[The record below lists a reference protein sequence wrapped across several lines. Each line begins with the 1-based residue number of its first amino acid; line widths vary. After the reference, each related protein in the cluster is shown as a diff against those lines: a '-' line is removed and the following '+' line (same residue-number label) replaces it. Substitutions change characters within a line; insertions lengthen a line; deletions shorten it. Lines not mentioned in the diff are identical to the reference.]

1 SYISGLQET
10 FRKQGFPDFKK
21 NVLTAFSIASPQGS
35 SPQLSP
41 PQSETQY
48 LFNDADGTSGF
59 VLGQNF
65 ISFQATE
72 YDVFQKFSRKL
83 LSGIE
88 SIHRTIELAYTER
101 IGFRALD
108 AVFPH
113 GNDALGQYL
122 QPEVMGLTGTGPGSL
137 VYSFSESRFQAE
149 LGFIV
154 ARVVIQDG

>member
-1 SYISGLQET
+1 MVTKLRDAPVYFTLAQVRFNPILSLESYISGLQET

-83 LSGIE
+83 
-88 SIHRTIELAYTER
+88 
-101 IGFRALD
+101 
-108 AVFPH
+108 
-113 GNDALGQYL
+113 
-122 QPEVMGLTGTGPGSL
+122 
-137 VYSFSESRFQAE
+137 
-149 LGFIV
+149 
-154 ARVVIQDG
+154 